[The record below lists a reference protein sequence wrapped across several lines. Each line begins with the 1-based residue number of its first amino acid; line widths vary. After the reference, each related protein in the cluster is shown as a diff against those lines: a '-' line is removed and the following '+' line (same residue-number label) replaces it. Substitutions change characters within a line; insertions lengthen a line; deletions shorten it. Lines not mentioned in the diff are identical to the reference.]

1 MKWVIVNM
9 ICVNNNNGDKY
20 LPKHQTSAFEE

>member
-1 MKWVIVNM
+1 VNM
-9 ICVNNNNGDKY
+9 IFVNNNNGDKY